1 MERISIFEDAKEK
14 PSDLFGLLQ
23 DNLNNFFKSIPI
35 IEHLKNPALRMRH
48 WFQLKDQIS
57 NMEFLSPQD
66 EGLNFELLSRPELI
80 ANDGRIREVSK
91 KAEHEKEIEDGIE
104 NIRLEWQSISLKFD
118 ESKNDKGDVAQYKIS
133 KDQQLE
139 VVFDKHTQL
148 LATYKISGYEKF
160 FMKDIE
166 LWEKKLTNIID
177 SFEFLLM
184 VQKNY

>member
-1 MERISIFEDAKEK
+1 MHKISVFEDNKDK

-48 WFQLKDQIS
+48 WSQLKDQIS
-57 NMEFLSPQD
+57 NMEFMSPQD
-66 EGLNFELLSRPELI
+66 DGLNFELLSRPELI
-80 ANDGRIREVSK
+80 ANDARIKEISK
-91 KAEHEKEIEDGIE
+91 KAKHEKESENGIE
-104 NIRLEWQSISLKFD
+104 NIRPEWQTNSLKFD
-118 ESKNDKGDVAQYKIS
+118 ESKNEKGESMNFKIS
-133 KDQQLE
+133 KDLQLE
-139 VVFDKHTQL
+139 IVFEKHTQE
-148 LATYKISGYEKF
+148 LATYKVSGYEKF

-184 VQKNY
+184 VQKN

>member
-1 MERISIFEDAKEK
+1 MQRIAIFEDIKEK
-14 PSDLFGLLQ
+14 TSDLFGLLQ

-118 ESKNDKGDVAQYKIS
+118 ESKNEKGEVLQYKIS

-148 LATYKISGYEKF
+148 LATYKVSG
-160 FMKDIE
+160 
-166 LWEKKLTNIID
+166 
-177 SFEFLLM
+177 
-184 VQKNY
+184 